1 MILNLK
7 RYTKLYAMML
17 VVVTM
22 SCIDVT
28 EVKANEARNETQEQS
43 HHKSKYQELKK
54 IWLSTNYGYE
64 YYDTHN
70 DAMKK
75 QHDYIENDAKKLL
88 NDMNTRPDKTYLWD
102 SAKDVQTNSSHMTK
116 SYKNIERIAE
126 AMNHPQSSLKADEN
140 VKKLKEA
147 IAWMHEHVYGK
158 QAENNIRTLTANFKE
173 TDTNKKKAINW
184 WDYEIGSPKAL
195 TNTLILMDHVF
206 TKEEK
211 NKYTAPI
218 KTYVPKSDEILA
230 SVGKSEKATGG
241 NLVDISKVK
250 LLESI
255 INEDDSKMKSAID
268 SFKNVFTY
276 VQESATGK
284 GRNGFHKDG
293 SYIDHKDVPYT
304 GAYGIVLLEGISQML
319 PVVNATSFYLNEDQM
334 KTLDHWIDDAFM
346 PIVHKGELLDFVRGR
361 AISREHE
368 TSHSTSTTVMKSL
381 LRISTA
387 TKNQNIKAKY
397 QQYVKTSVLSDKS
410 YSQNDQ
416 LKSYADIQMMKKLMD
431 DTSINI
437 KNKPQQIKIYDEMKR
452 LVYHNPNLNYTF
464 GLSLTSDKVSRYES
478 INNENLKGWH
488 TGAGMSY
495 LYNDDVSH
503 YRNHF
508 WPTVN
513 MKHLAGTTTLGDE
526 PSGDKKS
533 KKTFVGGTSLGDKY
547 ASIGMDFENQQQTL
561 SAKKS
566 WFILDDKI
574 VFVGSG
580 INNKAAQTT
589 IENRKADGYT
599 LYKDNQTLGKS
610 INEEANS
617 VFLKAEDQQN
627 NIGYHFFKPTKLN
640 VDKVERTGSWQDIN
654 KNQSSKE
661 VKQTYYEVTQAHSD
675 TDTNHHYA
683 YVLYPGID
691 QTKFKQKHNDVSI
704 IKQEDQLHVVKDN
717 VNNVWGIVNYDNE
730 TKTFEI
736 EGNKIEVKVKGMYI
750 IKKKDAHTFECSYHN
765 PEVSNKD
772 KDIQSI
778 INLNGYHIVNKNSLD
793 RHIHFEISK

>member
-17 VVVTM
+17 FVVCM

-75 QHDYIENDAKKLL
+75 QYEYIEKEAQKLL
-88 NDMNTRPDKTYLWD
+88 SDMKTHSDKTYLWD

-126 AMNHPQSSLKADEN
+126 AMGHPNSSLNTNEN
-140 VKKLKEA
+140 EKKLKAA

-184 WDYEIGSPKAL
+184 WDYEIGGPKAL

-241 NLVDISKVK
+241 NLVDITKIK

-255 INEDDSKMKSAID
+255 INEDNNEMKSAID

-284 GRNGFHKDG
+284 GRNGFYTDG
-293 SYIDHKDVPYT
+293 SYIDHQDVPYT
-304 GAYGIVLLEGISQML
+304 GAYGVVLLEGISQML
-319 PVVNATSFYLNEDQM
+319 PVVNASNLRINNEQM

-346 PIVHKGELLDFVRGR
+346 PWVHKGELLDFVRGR

-387 TKNQNIKAKY
+387 TKNQNVKAKY

-410 YSQNDQ
+410 YNQNDQ

-495 LYNDDVSH
+495 LYNNDVTH
-503 YRNHF
+503 YRNHY

-513 MKHLAGTTTLGDE
+513 MTHLAGTTTLSDE

-599 LYKDNQTLGKS
+599 LYKDDKPLDKAVNEDTKS
-610 INEEANS
+610 I
-617 VFLKAEDQQN
+617 FLKAQNTQN

-661 VKQTYYEVTQAHSD
+661 VKQTYYEVTQAHS
-675 TDTNHHYA
+675 DTNHHYA

-750 IKKKDAHTFECSYHN
+750 IKKKDAHTFECLYHN

>member
-7 RYTKLYAMML
+7 RYTKLYALML
-17 VVVTM
+17 FVVCM

-28 EVKANEARNETQEQS
+28 EVKANEARSETQEQS

-75 QHDYIENDAKKLL
+75 QYEYIEKEAQKLL
-88 NDMNTRPDKTYLWD
+88 SDMKTHSDKTYLWE

-126 AMNHPQSSLKADEN
+126 AMGHPNSSLNTNEN
-140 VKKLKEA
+140 EKKLKAA

-304 GAYGIVLLEGISQML
+304 GAYGVVLLEGISQML

-589 IENRKADGYT
+589 IENRKVDGYT

-654 KNQSSKE
+654 KNQSSKG
-661 VKQTYYEVTQAHSD
+661 VKQTYYEVIQSHTGSND
-675 TDTNHHYA
+675 HYA

-691 QTKFKQKHNDVSI
+691 QTDFNQKHNDVSI

-730 TKTFEI
+730 TKTFEL
-736 EGNKIEVKVKGMYI
+736 EGTKIEVKVKGMYI

>member
-17 VVVTM
+17 FVVCM

-28 EVKANEARNETQEQS
+28 EVKANEARNEIQEQS

-75 QHDYIENDAKKLL
+75 QYEYIENDAKKLL
-88 NDMNTRPDKTYLWD
+88 NDMNIRPDKTYLWD
-102 SAKDVQTNSSHMTK
+102 DAKDVQTNSSHMTK

-126 AMNHPQSSLKADEN
+126 AMNHPQSSLKTDEN
-140 VKKLKEA
+140 MKKLKEA
-147 IAWMHEHVYGK
+147 VEWMHEHVYGK
-158 QAENNIRTLTANFKE
+158 AAEDNVRTLTSNFIEK
-173 TDTNKKKAINW
+173 DANKKKAMNW

-276 VQESATGK
+276 VQEGASGK
-284 GRNGFHKDG
+284 ARNGFYTDG
-293 SYIDHKDVPYT
+293 SYIDHQDVPYT
-304 GAYGIVLLEGISQML
+304 GAYGVVLLEGISQML
-319 PVVNATSFYLNEDQM
+319 PVVNATSFDLNDTQI

-346 PIVHKGELLDFVRGR
+346 PWVHKGELLDFVRGR

-387 TKNQNIKAKY
+387 TKNQNVKAKY

-437 KNKPQQIKIYDEMKR
+437 KNKPQQIKIYDQMKR
-452 LVYHNPNLNYTF
+452 VVYHNPNLNYTF

-495 LYNDDVSH
+495 LYNNDVTH
-503 YRNHF
+503 YRNHY

-513 MKHLAGTTTLGDE
+513 MKHLAGTTTLVDE

-599 LYKDNQTLGKS
+599 LYKDDKPLDKAVNEDTKS
-610 INEEANS
+610 I
-617 VFLKAEDQQN
+617 FLKAQNTQN

-675 TDTNHHYA
+675 TNHHYA

-704 IKQEDQLHVVKDN
+704 IKQEDQLHVVKDS

-736 EGNKIEVKVKGMYI
+736 EGIKIEIKAKGMYI
-750 IKKKDAHTFECSYHN
+750 IKKKDDHSFEGTYRN
-765 PEVSNKD
+765 PELYKNVL
-772 KDIQSI
+772 DIQSI
-778 INLNGYHIVNKNSLD
+778 IKIEGYNTVNKSNSD
-793 RHIHFEISK
+793 VDIRFELRK

>member
-88 NDMNTRPDKTYLWD
+88 NDMNTRLDKMYLWD
-102 SAKDVQTNSSHMTK
+102 DAKDVKTNSSHMTK

-158 QAENNIRTLTANFKE
+158 QAENNIRTLTSNFIEK
-173 TDTNKKKAINW
+173 DANKKKAMNW

-255 INEDDSKMKSAID
+255 INEDNNKMKSAID

-276 VQESATGK
+276 VQEGASGK
-284 GRNGFHKDG
+284 ARNGFYTDG
-293 SYIDHKDVPYT
+293 SYIDHQDVPYT
-304 GAYGIVLLEGISQML
+304 GAYGVVLLEGISQML
-319 PVVNATSFYLNEDQM
+319 PVVNASNLRINNEQM

-346 PIVHKGELLDFVRGR
+346 PTIHKGEVMDFVRGR

-566 WFILDDKI
+566 WLILDDKI

-599 LYKDNQTLGKS
+599 LYKDDKPLDKAVNEDTKS
-610 INEEANS
+610 I
-617 VFLKAEDQQN
+617 FLKAQNTQN

-661 VKQTYYEVTQAHSD
+661 VKQTYYEVTQAHS
-675 TDTNHHYA
+675 DTNHHYA

>member
-17 VVVTM
+17 FVVCM

-88 NDMNTRPDKTYLWD
+88 NDMNTRPDKMYLWD
-102 SAKDVQTNSSHMTK
+102 DAKDVQTNSSHMTK

-140 VKKLKEA
+140 VKKLKAA

-158 QAENNIRTLTANFKE
+158 AAEDNIRTLTSNFIEK
-173 TDTNKKKAINW
+173 DANKKKAMNW

-255 INEDDSKMKSAID
+255 INEDNNEMESAID

-276 VQESATGK
+276 VQEGASGK
-284 GRNGFHKDG
+284 ARNGFYTDG
-293 SYIDHKDVPYT
+293 SYIDHQDVPYT
-304 GAYGIVLLEGISQML
+304 GAYGVVLLEGISQML
-319 PVVNATSFYLNEDQM
+319 PVVNATSFDLNEAQM

-346 PIVHKGELLDFVRGR
+346 PWVHKGELLDFVRGR

-387 TKNQNIKAKY
+387 TKNQNVKAKY

-416 LKSYADIQMMKKLMD
+416 LKSYVDIQMMKKLMD

-437 KNKPQQIKIYDEMKR
+437 KNKPQQIKIYDQMKR

-495 LYNDDVSH
+495 LYNNDVTH
-503 YRNHF
+503 YRNHY

-513 MKHLAGTTTLGDE
+513 MTHLAGTTTLSDE

-580 INNKAAQTT
+580 INNKAARTT

-675 TDTNHHYA
+675 TNHHYA

-691 QTKFKQKHNDVSI
+691 QTKFKQKNNDVSI
-704 IKQEDQLHVVKDN
+704 IKQEGQLHVVKDN
-717 VNNVWGIVNYDNE
+717 VNNVWGIVNYDDE
-730 TKTFEI
+730 TKTFEL
-736 EGNKIEVKVKGMYI
+736 EGTKIEVKVKGMYI

-778 INLNGYHIVNKNSLD
+778 INLNGYHIIIKNNLA

>member
-28 EVKANEARNETQEQS
+28 EVKANETRSETQEQS

-75 QHDYIENDAKKLL
+75 QYEYVEKEAQKLL
-88 NDMNTRPDKTYLWD
+88 NDMNTHSDKTYLWD
-102 SAKDVQTNSSHMTK
+102 SAKDVKTNSSHMTK

-126 AMNHPQSSLKADEN
+126 AMNHPQSSLKTDEN
-140 VKKLKEA
+140 MKKLKEA
-147 IAWMHEHVYGK
+147 VEWMHEHVYGK
-158 QAENNIRTLTANFKE
+158 AAEDNVRTLTSNFIEK
-173 TDTNKKKAINW
+173 DANKKKAMNW

-195 TNTLILMDHVF
+195 TNTLILMDYVF

-230 SVGKSEKATGG
+230 SVGKPEKATGG

-255 INEDDSKMKSAID
+255 INEDNNKMKSAID
-268 SFKNVFTY
+268 SFKKVFTY
-276 VQESATGK
+276 VQEGASGK
-284 GRNGFHKDG
+284 ARNGFYTDG
-293 SYIDHKDVPYT
+293 SYIDHQDVPYT
-304 GAYGIVLLEGISQML
+304 GAYGVVLLEGISQML
-319 PVVNATSFYLNEDQM
+319 PVVNATSFDLNDTQI

-346 PIVHKGELLDFVRGR
+346 PWVHKGELLDFVRGR

-452 LVYHNPNLNYTF
+452 VVYHNPNLNYTF

-495 LYNDDVSH
+495 LYNNDVTH
-503 YRNHF
+503 YRNHY

-513 MKHLAGTTTLGDE
+513 MKHLAGTTTLGDA
-526 PSGDKKS
+526 PTGDKKS

-599 LYKDNQTLGKS
+599 LYKDDKPLDKAVNEDTKS
-610 INEEANS
+610 I
-617 VFLKAEDQQN
+617 FLKAQNTQN
-627 NIGYHFFKPTKLN
+627 NIGYHFIKPTKLN

-654 KNQSSKE
+654 KNQSKE
-661 VKQTYYEVTQAHSD
+661 EHKQTYYEVTQAHS
-675 TDTNHHYA
+675 DTNHHYA

-704 IKQEDQLHVVKDN
+704 IKQEDQFHVVKDHAN
-717 VNNVWGIVNYDNE
+717 HVWGIVNYGNE
-730 TKTFEI
+730 TKSFEI
-736 EGNKIEVKVKGMYI
+736 EGTKIEVKVKGMYI

>member
-17 VVVTM
+17 FVVCM

-64 YYDTHN
+64 YYDDHN
-70 DAMKK
+70 EAMKK
-75 QHDYIENDAKKLL
+75 QHEYIEKEAQKLL
-88 NDMNTRPDKTYLWD
+88 SDMKTHSDKTYLWE

-126 AMNHPQSSLKADEN
+126 AMGHPNSSLNTNEN
-140 VKKLKEA
+140 EKKLKAA

-184 WDYEIGSPKAL
+184 WDYEIGGPKAL

-241 NLVDISKVK
+241 NLVDITKIK

-255 INEDDSKMKSAID
+255 INEDNNEMKSAID

-284 GRNGFHKDG
+284 GRNGFYTDG
-293 SYIDHKDVPYT
+293 SYIDHQDVPYT
-304 GAYGIVLLEGISQML
+304 GAYGVVLLEGISQML
-319 PVVNATSFYLNEDQM
+319 PVVNASNLRINNEQM

-346 PIVHKGELLDFVRGR
+346 PWVHKGELLDFVRGR

-495 LYNDDVSH
+495 LYNNDVTH
-503 YRNHF
+503 YRNHY

-513 MKHLAGTTTLGDE
+513 KKHLAGTTTLGDE

-599 LYKDNQTLGKS
+599 LYKDDKPLDKAVNEDTKS
-610 INEEANS
+610 I
-617 VFLKAEDQQN
+617 FLKAQNTQN
-627 NIGYHFFKPTKLN
+627 NIGYHFFNPTKLN

-661 VKQTYYEVTQAHSD
+661 VKQTYYEVTQAHS
-675 TDTNHHYA
+675 DTNHHYA

-750 IKKKDAHTFECSYHN
+750 IKKKDAHTFECLYHN

>member
-28 EVKANEARNETQEQS
+28 EVKANEERYETQEQS
-43 HHKSKYQELKK
+43 HHKSKYQKLKK

-64 YYDTHN
+64 YYDAHN
-70 DAMKK
+70 DVMKK
-75 QHDYIENDAKKLL
+75 QHDYIEKEAQNLF
-88 NDMNTRPDKTYLWD
+88 NDMNTHSDKTYLWD
-102 SAKDVQTNSSHMTK
+102 SAKDVKTDSSHMTK

-126 AMNHPQSSLKADEN
+126 AMGHPKSSLNTDDN

-147 IAWMHEHVYGK
+147 VAWMHEHVYGK
-158 QAENNIRTLTANFKE
+158 QVENNIRTLTANFKE

-184 WDYEIGSPKAL
+184 WDYEIGAPKSL
-195 TNTLILMDHVF
+195 TNTLILMDDRF
-206 TKEEK
+206 TREEK
-211 NKYTAPI
+211 KTYTAPI
-218 KTYVPKSDEILA
+218 QKYVPKSDEILA
-230 SVGKSEKATGG
+230 SVGKPEKATGG
-241 NLVDISKVK
+241 NLVDITKVK

-276 VQESATGK
+276 VQESATRK
-284 GRNGFHKDG
+284 ARNGFYKDG
-293 SYIDHKDVPYT
+293 SYIDHQDVPYT
-304 GAYGIVLLEGISQML
+304 GAYGVVLLEGISQML
-319 PVVNATSFYLNEDQM
+319 QVVNATSFNLNETQM

-346 PIVHKGELLDFVRGR
+346 PMVHKGELLDFVRGR

-368 TSHSTSTTVMKSL
+368 TSHSTSTTVMKAL

-387 TKNQNIKAKY
+387 TQDQNVKAKY

-410 YSQNDQ
+410 YNQNDQ
-416 LKSYADIQMMKKLMD
+416 LKSYADIQMMKKLIN
-431 DTSINI
+431 DTSIHI

-452 LVYHNPNLNYTF
+452 VVYHNSNLNYTF

-495 LYNDDVSH
+495 LYNDDVTH
-503 YRNHF
+503 YRNHY

-513 MKHLAGTTTLGDE
+513 MTHLAGTTTLGDE

-599 LYKDNQTLGKS
+599 LFKNGQPLDKA
-610 INEEANS
+610 INEETNS
-617 VFLKAEDQQN
+617 IFLKAKDQQN
-627 NIGYHFFKPTKLN
+627 NIGYHFIKPTKLN
-640 VDKVERTGSWQDIN
+640 VDKVERKGKWQDIN
-654 KNQSSKE
+654 KSQSSKE
-661 VKQTYYEVTQAHSD
+661 VKQNYYEVMQSHTGSNDQ
-675 TDTNHHYA
+675 YA

-691 QTKFKQKHNDVSI
+691 QTHFNQKHNDVSI
-704 IKQEDQLHVVKDN
+704 IKQENQLHVVKDN
-717 VNNVWGIVNYDNE
+717 VNNVWGIVNYNNE

-736 EGNKIEVKVKGMYI
+736 EGTKIQIKAKGMYI
-750 IKKKDAHTFECSYHN
+750 IKKKDDHSFEGTYRN
-765 PEVSNKD
+765 PELYKNVL
-772 KDIQSI
+772 DIQSI
-778 INLNGYHIVNKNSLD
+778 IKIEDYNTVNKSNSD
-793 RHIHFEISK
+793 VVIRFELRK

>member
-1 MILNLK
+1 MGLKLK
-7 RYTKLYAMML
+7 RYMKGYAL
-17 VVVTM
+17 ILFVICM
-22 SCIDVT
+22 SGVDVA
-28 EVKANEARNETQEQS
+28 EGKVAENRYITQNQMHS
-43 HHKSKYQELKK
+43 QSKYQELKK

-75 QHDYIENDAKKLL
+75 QYEYVENDAKKLL

-102 SAKDVQTNSSHMTK
+102 DAKDVQTNSSHMTK

-126 AMNHPQSSLKADEN
+126 AMNHPQSSLKTDEN
-140 VKKLKEA
+140 MKKLKEA
-147 IAWMHEHVYGK
+147 VEWMHEHVYGK
-158 QAENNIRTLTANFKE
+158 AAENNIRTLTSNFIEK
-173 TDTNKKKAINW
+173 DANKKKAMNW

-195 TNTLILMDHVF
+195 TNTLILMDDHF
-206 TKEEK
+206 TNEEK
-211 NKYTAPI
+211 KIYTAPI
-218 KTYVPKSDEILA
+218 QKYVPKSDEILA

-276 VQESATGK
+276 VQESASGK
-284 GRNGFHKDG
+284 ARNGFYTDG
-293 SYIDHKDVPYT
+293 SYIDHQDVPYT
-304 GAYGIVLLEGISQML
+304 GAYGVVLLEGISQML

-346 PIVHKGELLDFVRGR
+346 PTIHKGEVMDFVRGR

-387 TKNQNIKAKY
+387 TKNQNVKAKY

-410 YSQNDQ
+410 YNQNDQ

-437 KNKPQQIKIYDEMKR
+437 KNKPQQIKIYDQMKR

-495 LYNDDVSH
+495 LYNDDVTH

-513 MKHLAGTTTLGDE
+513 MKHLAGTTTLGDA
-526 PSGDKKS
+526 PTGDKKS

-580 INNKAAQTT
+580 INNKAARTT

-599 LYKDNQTLGKS
+599 LYKDDKPLDKAVNEDTKS
-610 INEEANS
+610 I
-617 VFLKAEDQQN
+617 FLKAQNTQN
-627 NIGYHFFKPTKLN
+627 NIGYHFIKPTKLN
-640 VDKVERTGSWQDIN
+640 VDKVEQTGSWQDIN

-661 VKQTYYEVTQAHSD
+661 VKQTYYEVTQAHS
-675 TDTNHHYA
+675 DTNHHYA

-750 IKKKDAHTFECSYHN
+750 IKKKDAHTFECLYHN

>member
-17 VVVTM
+17 LVVCM

-28 EVKANEARNETQEQS
+28 EVKANEERNETQEQS
-43 HHKSKYQELKK
+43 HQRSKYQELKK

-64 YYDTHN
+64 YYN
-70 DAMKK
+70 VQNEAMKK
-75 QHDYIENDAKKLL
+75 QYEYIENDAKKLL
-88 NDMNTRPDKTYLWD
+88 NDMKTQSNKTYLWD
-102 SAKDVQTNSSHMTK
+102 SAKDVKTNSSHMTK

-126 AMNHPQSSLKADEN
+126 AMGHPKSSLNTDDN

-158 QAENNIRTLTANFKE
+158 QAENNVRSLKENFIEK
-173 TDTNKKKAINW
+173 DANKKKAINW
-184 WDYEIGSPKAL
+184 WDYEIGAPKSL
-195 TNTLILMDHVF
+195 TNTLILMDDKF
-206 TKEEK
+206 TREEK
-211 NKYTAPI
+211 KTYTAPI
-218 KTYVPKSDEILA
+218 QKYVPKSDEILA
-230 SVGKSEKATGG
+230 SVGKPEKAKGG
-241 NLVDISKVK
+241 NLVDITKVK

-255 INEDDSKMKSAID
+255 IIEDNNKMELAIE
-268 SFKNVFTY
+268 SFKNVFVY
-276 VQESATGK
+276 VKESATGK
-284 GRNGFHKDG
+284 ARNGFYKDG
-293 SYIDHKDVPYT
+293 SYIDHQDVPYT
-304 GAYGIVLLEGISQML
+304 GAYGVVLLEGISQML
-319 PVVNATSFYLNEDQM
+319 PVVNATSFNLNKTQM
-334 KTLDHWIDDAFM
+334 KILDHWIDDAFIPM
-346 PIVHKGELLDFVRGR
+346 IHKGELLDFVRGR

-368 TSHSTSTTVMKSL
+368 TSHSTSTSVMKAL

-387 TKNQNIKAKY
+387 TQDQNVKAKY

-410 YSQNDQ
+410 YNQNDQ
-416 LKSYADIQMMKKLMD
+416 LKSYADIQMMKNLMD
-431 DTSINI
+431 DTSIHI

-452 LVYHNPNLNYTF
+452 VVYHNSNLNYTF

-495 LYNDDVSH
+495 LYNDDVTH
-503 YRNHF
+503 YRNHY

-513 MKHLAGTTTLGDE
+513 MTHLAGTTTLGDE

-533 KKTFVGGTSLGDKY
+533 KKTFVGGTSLGDTY
-547 ASIGMDFENQQQTL
+547 ASIGMDIENQQQTL

-574 VFVGSG
+574 VFVGNG
-580 INNKAAQTT
+580 INNQDAQTT

-599 LYKDNQTLGKS
+599 LYKDNQPLDKA
-610 INEEANS
+610 INEETNS
-617 VFLKAEDQQN
+617 VFLKAEDRQN

-654 KNQSSKE
+654 KNQSNKE
-661 VKQTYYEVTQAHSD
+661 VKQTYYEVTQSHAGS
-675 TDTNHHYA
+675 NNQYA

-691 QTKFKQKHNDVSI
+691 QTKFNQKHNDVSI

-736 EGNKIEVKVKGMYI
+736 EGTKIEIKAKGMYV
-750 IKKKDAHTFECSYHN
+750 IKKKDDLSFEGTYHN
-765 PEVSNKD
+765 PELSIKAL
-772 KDIQSI
+772 DIQSI
-778 INLNGYHIVNKNSLD
+778 IKIEDYNTVNKSNYDVES
-793 RHIHFEISK
+793 HFELRK

>member
-17 VVVTM
+17 FVVCM

-75 QHDYIENDAKKLL
+75 QYEYIEKEAQKLL
-88 NDMNTRPDKTYLWD
+88 SDMKTHSDKTYLWE
-102 SAKDVQTNSSHMTK
+102 SAKDVQTNSSQMTK

-158 QAENNIRTLTANFKE
+158 QAENNIRTLTSNFIEK
-173 TDTNKKKAINW
+173 DANKKKAMNW
-184 WDYEIGSPKAL
+184 WDYEIGGPKAL
-195 TNTLILMDHVF
+195 TNTLILMDDVF

-276 VQESATGK
+276 VQESASGK
-284 GRNGFHKDG
+284 ARNGFYTDG
-293 SYIDHKDVPYT
+293 SYIDHQDVPYT
-304 GAYGIVLLEGISQML
+304 GAYGVVLLEGISQML
-319 PVVNATSFYLNEDQM
+319 PVVNASNLRINNEQM

-346 PIVHKGELLDFVRGR
+346 PTIHKGEVMDFVRGR

-387 TKNQNIKAKY
+387 TKNQNVKAKY

-495 LYNDDVSH
+495 LYNNDVTH
-503 YRNHF
+503 YRNHY

-513 MKHLAGTTTLGDE
+513 MTHLAGTTTLSDE

-580 INNKAAQTT
+580 INNKAARTT

-654 KNQSSKE
+654 KNQSSKG
-661 VKQTYYEVTQAHSD
+661 VKQTYYEVIQSHTGSND
-675 TDTNHHYA
+675 HYA

-691 QTKFKQKHNDVSI
+691 QTDFNQKHNDVSI

-730 TKTFEI
+730 TKTFEL
-736 EGNKIEVKVKGMYI
+736 EGTKIEVKVKGMYI

>member
-17 VVVTM
+17 FVVCM

-75 QHDYIENDAKKLL
+75 QYEYIEKEAQKLL
-88 NDMNTRPDKTYLWD
+88 SDMKTHSDKTYLWD

-126 AMNHPQSSLKADEN
+126 AMGHPNSSLNTNEN
-140 VKKLKEA
+140 EKKLKAA

-158 QAENNIRTLTANFKE
+158 QAENNIRTLTSNFIEK
-173 TDTNKKKAINW
+173 DANKKKAMNW

-211 NKYTAPI
+211 NKYSAPI

-284 GRNGFHKDG
+284 GRNGFYTDG
-293 SYIDHKDVPYT
+293 SYIDHQDVPYT
-304 GAYGIVLLEGISQML
+304 GAYGVVLLEGISQML
-319 PVVNATSFYLNEDQM
+319 PVVNASNLRINNEQM

-346 PIVHKGELLDFVRGR
+346 PWVHKGELLDFVRGR

-387 TKNQNIKAKY
+387 TKNQNVKAKY

-410 YSQNDQ
+410 YNQNDQ

-495 LYNDDVSH
+495 LYNNDVTH
-503 YRNHF
+503 YRNHY

-513 MKHLAGTTTLGDE
+513 MTHLAGTTTLSDE

-599 LYKDNQTLGKS
+599 LYKDDKPLDKAVNEDTKS
-610 INEEANS
+610 I
-617 VFLKAEDQQN
+617 FLKAQNTQN

-661 VKQTYYEVTQAHSD
+661 VKQTYYEVTQAHS
-675 TDTNHHYA
+675 DTNHHYA

-750 IKKKDAHTFECSYHN
+750 IKKKDAHTFECLYHN

>member
-1 MILNLK
+1 MLLNLK

-17 VVVTM
+17 FVVCM

-28 EVKANEARNETQEQS
+28 EVKANEERNETQEQS
-43 HHKSKYQELKK
+43 HQRSKYQELKK

-75 QHDYIENDAKKLL
+75 QHNYIENDAKKLL
-88 NDMNTRPDKTYLWD
+88 NDMNTRPDKTYLWGD
-102 SAKDVQTNSSHMTK
+102 VKDVKTNSSQMTK

-126 AMNHPQSSLKADEN
+126 AMRHPKTSLNTDEN

-158 QAENNIRTLTANFKE
+158 QAENNIRALTANFKE

-195 TNTLILMDHVF
+195 TNTLILMDDHF
-206 TKEEK
+206 TNEEK
-211 NKYTAPI
+211 KIYTAPI
-218 KTYVPKSDEILA
+218 QKYVPKSDEILA
-230 SVGKSEKATGG
+230 SVGKPEKATGG
-241 NLVDISKVK
+241 NLVDITKVK

-255 INEDDSKMKSAID
+255 INEDNNEMKSAIE
-268 SFKNVFTY
+268 SFKNVFVY
-276 VQESATGK
+276 VKEGATGK
-284 GRNGFHKDG
+284 ARNGFYKDG
-293 SYIDHKDVPYT
+293 SYIDHQDVPYT
-304 GAYGIVLLEGISQML
+304 GAYGVVLLEGISQML
-319 PVVNATSFYLNEDQM
+319 PVVNATSFNLNETQM

-346 PIVHKGELLDFVRGR
+346 PMVHKGELLDFVRGR

-368 TSHSTSTTVMKSL
+368 TSYSTSTTVMKAL
-381 LRISTA
+381 LRISTEIQD
-387 TKNQNIKAKY
+387 QNVKAKY

-410 YSQNDQ
+410 YNQNDQ
-416 LKSYADIQMMKKLMD
+416 LKSYADIQMMKNLMD

-437 KNKPQQIKIYDEMKR
+437 KNKPQQIKIYDQMKR
-452 LVYHNPNLNYTF
+452 VVYHNPNLSYTF
-464 GLSLTSDKVSRYES
+464 GLSLTSDKVSRYDS

-495 LYNDDVSH
+495 LYNDDVTH
-503 YRNHF
+503 YRNHY

-513 MKHLAGTTTLGDE
+513 MTHLAGTTTLGDE

-566 WFILDDKI
+566 WFILGDKI

-580 INNKAAQTT
+580 INHKDAKTT

-599 LYKDNQTLGKS
+599 LYKDGKTLDKV
-610 INEEANS
+610 INEETNS
-617 VFLKAEDQQN
+617 VFLKGENHQN
-627 NIGYHFFKPTKLN
+627 NIGYYFFKPTKLN
-640 VDKVERTGSWQDIN
+640 VDKVARKGKWQDIN
-654 KNQSSKE
+654 KSQSSKE
-661 VKQTYYEVTQAHSD
+661 VKQTYYEVMQSH
-675 TDTNHHYA
+675 TDSNDQYA

-691 QTKFKQKHNDVSI
+691 QTKFNQKHNDVSI
-704 IKQEDQLHVVKDN
+704 IKQENQLHVVKDN
-717 VNNVWGIVNYDNE
+717 VNHVWGIVNYDNV
-730 TKTFEI
+730 TKTLEI
-736 EGNKIEVKVKGMYI
+736 EGTKIEIKAKGMFI
-750 IKKKDAHTFECSYHN
+750 IKKKDNHSFEGTYRN
-765 PEVSNKD
+765 PELSKNVL
-772 KDIQSI
+772 DIQSI
-778 INLNGYHIVNKNSLD
+778 IKIEGYNTVNKSNAD
-793 RHIHFEISK
+793 IDTHFELRK

>member
-17 VVVTM
+17 FVVCM

-88 NDMNTRPDKTYLWD
+88 NDMNTRLDKMYLWD
-102 SAKDVQTNSSHMTK
+102 DAKDVKTNSSHMTK

-158 QAENNIRTLTANFKE
+158 QAENNIRTLTSNFIEK
-173 TDTNKKKAINW
+173 DANKKKAMNW

-255 INEDDSKMKSAID
+255 INEDNNKMKSAID

-276 VQESATGK
+276 VQEGASGK
-284 GRNGFHKDG
+284 ARNGFYTDG
-293 SYIDHKDVPYT
+293 SYIDHQDVPYT
-304 GAYGIVLLEGISQML
+304 GAYGVVLLEGISQML
-319 PVVNATSFYLNEDQM
+319 PVVNASNLRINNEQM

-346 PIVHKGELLDFVRGR
+346 PTIHKGEVMDFVRGR

-387 TKNQNIKAKY
+387 TKNQNVKAKY

-495 LYNDDVSH
+495 LYNNDVTH
-503 YRNHF
+503 YRNHY

-513 MKHLAGTTTLGDE
+513 MTHLAGTTTLSDE

-580 INNKAAQTT
+580 INNKVARTT

-599 LYKDNQTLGKS
+599 LYKDDKPLDKAVNEDTKS
-610 INEEANS
+610 I
-617 VFLKAEDQQN
+617 FLKAQNTQN
-627 NIGYHFFKPTKLN
+627 NIGYHFIKPTKLN

-661 VKQTYYEVTQAHSD
+661 VKQTYYEVTQAHS
-675 TDTNHHYA
+675 DTNHHYA

>member
-28 EVKANEARNETQEQS
+28 EVKANEARSETQEQS

-75 QHDYIENDAKKLL
+75 QYEYVEKEAQKLL
-88 NDMNTRPDKTYLWD
+88 NDMNTHSDKTYLWD

-126 AMNHPQSSLKADEN
+126 AMNHPQSSLKTDEN
-140 VKKLKEA
+140 MKKLKEA
-147 IAWMHEHVYGK
+147 VEWMHEHVYGK
-158 QAENNIRTLTANFKE
+158 AAEDNVRTLTSNFIEK
-173 TDTNKKKAINW
+173 DANKKKAMNW

-195 TNTLILMDHVF
+195 TNTLILMDDHF
-206 TKEEK
+206 TNEEK
-211 NKYTAPI
+211 KIYTAPI
-218 KTYVPKSDEILA
+218 QKYVPKNDEILA
-230 SVGKSEKATGG
+230 SVSKSEKATGG

-276 VQESATGK
+276 VQESASGK
-284 GRNGFHKDG
+284 ARNGFYTDG
-293 SYIDHKDVPYT
+293 SYIDHQNVPYT
-304 GAYGIVLLEGISQML
+304 GAYGVVLLEGISQML

-346 PIVHKGELLDFVRGR
+346 PTIHKGEVMDFVRGR

-387 TKNQNIKAKY
+387 TKNQNVKAKY

-410 YSQNDQ
+410 YNQNDQ

-437 KNKPQQIKIYDEMKR
+437 KNKPQQIKIYDQMKR

-495 LYNDDVSH
+495 LYNDDVTH
-503 YRNHF
+503 YRNHY

-513 MKHLAGTTTLGDE
+513 MKHLAGTTTLGDA
-526 PSGDKKS
+526 PTGDKKS

-580 INNKAAQTT
+580 INNKAARTT

-654 KNQSSKE
+654 KNQSSKG
-661 VKQTYYEVTQAHSD
+661 VKQTYYEVIQSHTGSND
-675 TDTNHHYA
+675 HYA

-691 QTKFKQKHNDVSI
+691 QTDFNQKHNDVSI
-704 IKQEDQLHVVKDN
+704 IKQEGQLHVVKDN

-730 TKTFEI
+730 TKTFEL
-736 EGNKIEVKVKGMYI
+736 EGTKIEVKVKGMYI

-778 INLNGYHIVNKNSLD
+778 INMNGYHIVNKNSLD

>member
-88 NDMNTRPDKTYLWD
+88 NDMNTRLDKMYLWD
-102 SAKDVQTNSSHMTK
+102 DAKDVKTNSSHMTK

-158 QAENNIRTLTANFKE
+158 QAENNIRTLTSNFIEK
-173 TDTNKKKAINW
+173 DANKKKAMNW

-255 INEDDSKMKSAID
+255 INEDNNKMKSAID

-276 VQESATGK
+276 VQEGASGK
-284 GRNGFHKDG
+284 ARNGFYTDG
-293 SYIDHKDVPYT
+293 SYIDHQDVPYT
-304 GAYGIVLLEGISQML
+304 GAYGVVLLEGISQML
-319 PVVNATSFYLNEDQM
+319 PVVNASNLRINNEQM

-346 PIVHKGELLDFVRGR
+346 PTIHKGEVMDFVRGR

-599 LYKDNQTLGKS
+599 LYKDDKPLDKAVNEDTKS
-610 INEEANS
+610 I
-617 VFLKAEDQQN
+617 FLKAQNTQN

-661 VKQTYYEVTQAHSD
+661 VKQTYYEVTQAHS
-675 TDTNHHYA
+675 DTNHHYA

>member
-1 MILNLK
+1 MLLNLK

-28 EVKANEARNETQEQS
+28 EVKANEERNETQEQS
-43 HHKSKYQELKK
+43 HQRSKYQELKK

-64 YYDTHN
+64 YYDAHN

-75 QHDYIENDAKKLL
+75 QHDYIEKEAQNLL
-88 NDMNTRPDKTYLWD
+88 NDMNTHSDKTYLWD
-102 SAKDVQTNSSHMTK
+102 SAKDVKTNSTHMTK

-126 AMNHPQSSLKADEN
+126 AMCQPKSSLNTDEN

-147 IAWMHEHVYGK
+147 IAWMHEHVYGN
-158 QAENNIRTLTANFKE
+158 QAENNIRALTANFTEK
-173 TDTNKKKAINW
+173 DTNKKKAINW
-184 WDYEIGSPKAL
+184 WDYEIGAPKAL
-195 TNTLILMDHVF
+195 TNTLILMDDKF
-206 TKEEK
+206 TREEK
-211 NKYTAPI
+211 KTYTAPI
-218 KTYVPKSDEILA
+218 QKYVPKSDEILV
-230 SVGKSEKATGG
+230 SVGKPEKATGG

-255 INEDDSKMKSAID
+255 IIEDNNKMELAIE
-268 SFKNVFTY
+268 SFKNVFVY
-276 VQESATGK
+276 VKESATGK
-284 GRNGFHKDG
+284 ARNGFYKDG
-293 SYIDHKDVPYT
+293 SYIDHQDVPYT
-304 GAYGIVLLEGISQML
+304 GAYGVVLLEGISQML
-319 PVVNATSFYLNEDQM
+319 PVVNATSFNLNETQM
-334 KTLDHWIDDAFM
+334 KILDHWIDDAFM

-368 TSHSTSTTVMKSL
+368 TSHSTSTTVMKAL

-387 TKNQNIKAKY
+387 TQDQNVKAKY

-416 LKSYADIQMMKKLMD
+416 LKGYADIQMIKKLMD
-431 DTSINI
+431 DTSILI
-437 KNKPQQIKIYDEMKR
+437 KNKPQQIKIYDQMKR
-452 LVYHNPNLNYTF
+452 VVYHNPNLNYTF

-495 LYNDDVSH
+495 LYNDDVTQ
-503 YRNHF
+503 YRNHY

-513 MKHLAGTTTLGDE
+513 MTHLAGTTTLGDE

-580 INNKAAQTT
+580 INNKAAKTI
-589 IENRKADGYT
+589 IENRKANGYA
-599 LYKDNQTLGKS
+599 LYKDNQPLDKA

-627 NIGYHFFKPTKLN
+627 NIGYHFFKPTKLK
-640 VDKVERTGSWQDIN
+640 VDKVDRTGSWQDIS
-654 KNQSSKE
+654 KCQSKDDH
-661 VKQTYYEVTQAHSD
+661 KQNYYEIIQSHAGSND
-675 TDTNHHYA
+675 QYA

-691 QTKFKQKHNDVSI
+691 QTRFNQKQNDVSI
-704 IKQEDQLHVVKDN
+704 IEQEDQVHVVKDN

-736 EGNKIEVKVKGMYI
+736 EGTKIQIKAKGMYI
-750 IKKKDAHTFECSYHN
+750 IKKKDDHSFEGTYHN
-765 PEVSNKD
+765 PELSKNVL
-772 KDIQSI
+772 DIQSI
-778 INLNGYHIVNKNSLD
+778 IKIEDYNTVNKSNANVD
-793 RHIHFEISK
+793 IRFELRK

>member
-17 VVVTM
+17 FVVCM

-75 QHDYIENDAKKLL
+75 QYEYIEKEAQKLL
-88 NDMNTRPDKTYLWD
+88 SDMKTHSDKTYLWE
-102 SAKDVQTNSSHMTK
+102 SAKDVQTNSSQMTK

-158 QAENNIRTLTANFKE
+158 QAENNIRTLTSNFIEK
-173 TDTNKKKAINW
+173 DANKKKAMNW
-184 WDYEIGSPKAL
+184 WDYEIGGPKAL
-195 TNTLILMDHVF
+195 TNTLILMDDVF

-276 VQESATGK
+276 VQESASGK
-284 GRNGFHKDG
+284 ARNGFYTDG
-293 SYIDHKDVPYT
+293 SYIDHQDVPYT
-304 GAYGIVLLEGISQML
+304 GAYGVVLLEGISQML
-319 PVVNATSFYLNEDQM
+319 PVVNASNLRINNEQM

-346 PIVHKGELLDFVRGR
+346 PTIHKGEVMDFVRGR

-387 TKNQNIKAKY
+387 TKNQNVKAKY

-495 LYNDDVSH
+495 LYNNDVTH
-503 YRNHF
+503 YRNHY

-513 MKHLAGTTTLGDE
+513 MTHLAGTTTLSDE

-580 INNKAAQTT
+580 INNKVARTT

-599 LYKDNQTLGKS
+599 LYKDDKPLDKAVNEDTKS
-610 INEEANS
+610 I
-617 VFLKAEDQQN
+617 FLKAQNTQN
-627 NIGYHFFKPTKLN
+627 NIGYHFIKPTKLN

-661 VKQTYYEVTQAHSD
+661 VKQTYYEVTQAHS
-675 TDTNHHYA
+675 DTNHHYA

>member
-75 QHDYIENDAKKLL
+75 QHDYIEKEAQKLL

-102 SAKDVQTNSSHMTK
+102 DAKDVQTNSSHMTK

-126 AMNHPQSSLKADEN
+126 AMGHPKSSLNTNEN
-140 VKKLKEA
+140 VKKLKAA

-158 QAENNIRTLTANFKE
+158 AAEDNVRTLTSNFIEK
-173 TDTNKKKAINW
+173 DANKKKAMNW
-184 WDYEIGSPKAL
+184 WDYEIGGPKAL
-195 TNTLILMDHVF
+195 TNTLILMDDHF
-206 TKEEK
+206 TNEEK
-211 NKYTAPI
+211 KIYTAPI
-218 KTYVPKSDEILA
+218 QKYVPKSDEILA

-276 VQESATGK
+276 VQESASGK
-284 GRNGFHKDG
+284 ARNGFYKDG
-293 SYIDHKDVPYT
+293 SYIDHQDVPYT
-304 GAYGIVLLEGISQML
+304 GAYGVVLLEGISQML
-319 PVVNATSFYLNEDQM
+319 PVVNATSFNLNETQM

-368 TSHSTSTTVMKSL
+368 TSHSTSTTVMKAL

-387 TKNQNIKAKY
+387 TQDQNVKAKY
-397 QQYVKTSVLSDKS
+397 QQYVKTSVLSNKS
-410 YSQNDQ
+410 YNQNDH
-416 LKSYADIQMMKKLMD
+416 LKSYVDIQMMKNLMD
-431 DTSINI
+431 DTSIHI
-437 KNKPQQIKIYDEMKR
+437 KNKPQQVKIYDEMKR
-452 LVYHNPNLNYTF
+452 VIYHNPNLNYTF
-464 GLSLTSDKVSRYES
+464 GLSLTSDKVSRYEA

-488 TGAGMSY
+488 TGAGIPY
-495 LYNDDVSH
+495 LYNDDVTH
-503 YRNHF
+503 YRNHY

-513 MKHLAGTTTLGDE
+513 MTHLAGTTTLGDE

-580 INNKAAQTT
+580 INNQDAKTI

-599 LYKDNQTLGKS
+599 LYKDNQPLDKA
-610 INEEANS
+610 INEEVKS
-617 VFLKAEDQQN
+617 VFLKAQDRQN

-640 VDKVERTGSWQDIN
+640 VDKVERKGKWQDIN
-654 KNQSSKE
+654 KSQSSKE
-661 VKQTYYEVTQAHSD
+661 VKQTYYEVTQSHAGS
-675 TDTNHHYA
+675 NNQYA

-691 QTKFKQKHNDVSI
+691 QTHFNQKHKDVSI

-717 VNNVWGIVNYDNE
+717 VNNVWGIVNYNNE

-736 EGNKIEVKVKGMYI
+736 DGTKIEIKAKGMYI
-750 IKKKDAHTFECSYHN
+750 IKKKDDYSFEGTYRN
-765 PEVSNKD
+765 PELSKNVL
-772 KDIQSI
+772 DIQSI
-778 INLNGYHIVNKNSLD
+778 IKNEDYNTVNKSNSNVD
-793 RHIHFEISK
+793 IRFELRK

>member
-17 VVVTM
+17 FVVCM

-88 NDMNTRPDKTYLWD
+88 NDMNTRLDKMYLWD
-102 SAKDVQTNSSHMTK
+102 DAKDVKTNSSHMTK

-158 QAENNIRTLTANFKE
+158 QAENNIRTLTSNFIEK
-173 TDTNKKKAINW
+173 DANKKKAMNW

-255 INEDDSKMKSAID
+255 INEDNNKMKSAID

-276 VQESATGK
+276 VQEGASGK
-284 GRNGFHKDG
+284 ARNGFYTDG
-293 SYIDHKDVPYT
+293 SYIDHQDVPYT
-304 GAYGIVLLEGISQML
+304 GAYGVVLLEGISQML
-319 PVVNATSFYLNEDQM
+319 PVVNASNLRINNEQM

-346 PIVHKGELLDFVRGR
+346 PTIHKGEVMDFVRGR

-387 TKNQNIKAKY
+387 TKNQNVKAKY

-410 YSQNDQ
+410 YNQNDQ

-437 KNKPQQIKIYDEMKR
+437 KNKPQQIKIYDQMKR
-452 LVYHNPNLNYTF
+452 VVYHNPNLNYTF

-495 LYNDDVSH
+495 LYNNDVTH
-503 YRNHF
+503 YRNHY

-513 MKHLAGTTTLGDE
+513 MKHLAGTTTLVDE

-627 NIGYHFFKPTKLN
+627 NIGYHFIKPTKLN

-661 VKQTYYEVTQAHSD
+661 VKQTYYEVTQAHS
-675 TDTNHHYA
+675 DTNHHYA

-730 TKTFEI
+730 TKTFEL
-736 EGNKIEVKVKGMYI
+736 EGTKIEVKVKGMYI

>member
-1 MILNLK
+1 MLLNLK
-7 RYTKLYAMML
+7 RYTKLYAMIL

-28 EVKANEARNETQEQS
+28 EVKANEERNETQEQS
-43 HHKSKYQELKK
+43 HQRSKYQELKK
-54 IWLSTNYGYE
+54 RWLSTNYGYE
-64 YYDTHN
+64 YYDAHN

-75 QHDYIENDAKKLL
+75 QHDYIEKEAQKLL
-88 NDMNTRPDKTYLWD
+88 NDMNTHSDKTYLWD
-102 SAKDVQTNSSHMTK
+102 SAKDVKTNSSHMTK

-126 AMNHPQSSLKADEN
+126 AMHHPKSSLNTDEN

-147 IAWMHEHVYGK
+147 IAWMHEHVYGN

-173 TDTNKKKAINW
+173 TDSNKKKTINW

-195 TNTLILMDHVF
+195 TNTFILMDDRF
-206 TKEEK
+206 TREEK
-211 NKYTAPI
+211 KTYTAPI
-218 KTYVPKSDEILA
+218 QKYVPKSDEILA
-230 SVGKSEKATGG
+230 SVGKPEKATGG

-255 INEDDSKMKSAID
+255 IIEDNNKMKSAIE

-284 GRNGFHKDG
+284 ARNGFYKDG
-293 SYIDHKDVPYT
+293 SYIDHQDVPYT
-304 GAYGIVLLEGISQML
+304 GAYGVVLLEGISQML
-319 PVVNATSFYLNEDQM
+319 PVVNATSFNLNETQM
-334 KTLDHWIDDAFM
+334 KTLDYWIDDAFM
-346 PIVHKGELLDFVRGR
+346 PMVHKGELLDFVRGR

-368 TSHSTSTTVMKSL
+368 TSHSTSTTVMKAL

-387 TKNQNIKAKY
+387 TQDQNVKAKY

-431 DTSINI
+431 DTSIHI

-452 LVYHNPNLNYTF
+452 VVYHNSNLKYTF

-488 TGAGMSY
+488 TGAGMAF
-495 LYNDDVSH
+495 LYNDDVTH
-503 YRNHF
+503 YRNHY

-513 MKHLAGTTTLGDE
+513 KKHLAGTTTLGDE
-526 PSGDKKS
+526 PSSDKKS

-547 ASIGMDFENQQQTL
+547 ASIGMDFENQQHTL

-580 INNKAAQTT
+580 INNQDAKTI

-599 LYKDNQTLGKS
+599 LYKDGKALDKAV
-610 INEEANS
+610 NEEANS
-617 VFLKAEDQQN
+617 VFLKAEDRQN

-654 KNQSSKE
+654 KSQSSKE
-661 VKQTYYEVTQAHSD
+661 VKQNYYEVMQSH
-675 TDTNHHYA
+675 TDSNDQYS
-683 YVLYPGID
+683 YVLYPGMD
-691 QTKFKQKHNDVSI
+691 QTHFNQKHKDVSI
-704 IKQEDQLHVVKDN
+704 IKQENQLHVVKDN
-717 VNNVWGIVNYDNE
+717 VNNVWGIVNYNNE

-736 EGNKIEVKVKGMYI
+736 EGTKIQIKAKGMYI
-750 IKKKDAHTFECSYHN
+750 IKKKDDHSFEGTYRN
-765 PEVSNKD
+765 PELSKNVL
-772 KDIQSI
+772 DIQSI
-778 INLNGYHIVNKNSLD
+778 IKIEDYNTINKSNSNVD
-793 RHIHFEISK
+793 IRFELRK